1 MLNNGMKEAHN
12 YFVFAYV
19 LEMLKTVE
27 LETLRQNANQ
37 ANTKRIAKRWE
48 LIHFIIPFPDTP
60 VMAIL
65 KPQYTG
71 TCLHL

>member
-1 MLNNGMKEAHN
+1 MKEAHN

-37 ANTKRIAKRWE
+37 ANTKRIAKR
-48 LIHFIIPFPDTP
+48 
-60 VMAIL
+60 
-65 KPQYTG
+65 
-71 TCLHL
+71 